1 MASTVKQL
9 LDKKNLKSVISVKPE
24 ASVFEALEIMA
35 QYNIGAL
42 LVMEGEK
49 LSGIFSERD
58 YARKGIIKDRKAKS
72 TAISELMTPDVI
84 TVNAEMTT
92 QDCMQIMS
100 ERKFRHL
107 PVVDGDN
114 VIGILSVGD
123 IVTSVLNDQ
132 KALIGYL
139 ENYIHG

>member
-72 TAISELMTPDVI
+72 TAISELMTPNVI

-107 PVVDGDN
+107 PVVDGVN

>member
-72 TAISELMTPDVI
+72 TAISELMTPNVI